1 MAANNRCEQCQE
13 QGITI
18 LPVRWG
24 YRFKE
29 KKLLGIGRLLREGYV
44 YILDNNG
51 EWYGYIVTQ
60 NRYLKQFNVN
70 SLGKT
75 PDLPLSDSTCFR
87 GDNCTAL
94 NSFIRIPNPNNDIET
109 LWCAYSPVKWTKA
122 VIQRHQNNTDGAKTK
137 NMIEV
142 PVSAAQSKSTASLS
156 IESQNAGGYDLWEYD
171 PDGKGE
177 EPITQYHAIEY
188 LNYINPF
195 TKMPYAPDK
204 SNEEE
209 ALTTELSK
217 IESSDNRVL
226 NISFNDSVGKL
237 IDLNEFMIQAQL
249 DSQPSETEVYKYT
262 VATLVSTL
270 RNNIDE
276 KAKADALRHIE
287 RVNEHTE
294 LTQPMPRWEGDGP
307 SEAEQ
312 QAEERRRQE
321 GALRY
326 LQRQRQLAW
335 SNYSEL
341 IRESEMDDWL
351 GNFEAISKQRQDKLY
366 EVLLDLASYYYVEFE
381 NEKLKTTMTHCFDK
395 EDEISCVYYTLIV
408 QQFLGSTAIIPM
420 LTKLY
425 DEYLSQKA
433 ASDEDNYLAR
443 ALAFNQDQVLN
454 HIEELPAITAGFTT
468 SEIATNSWSGLLYT
482 GSAAI
487 FGRYDAIA
495 DQVGITIGLAEQ
507 LAVPFM
513 KNYRTGQ
520 TLSGLML
527 SQKEYLFGYHHE
539 KALIIVKGQG
549 SYADARK
556 ALMNGIMHIVGDGS
570 LPTKIRESVDQALK
584 TSGESARLNKT
595 IIQNFIYYI
604 DKNQLRAGM
613 NVYQNSSKVYSDK
626 NTLRQVIDQSV
637 NMTSGLYDQS
647 YKDYK
652 RFADITNRRIDL
664 AVRTHYFG
672 AMLQTVACVF
682 LVSAFFQAKTQ
693 EDRLV
698 EGSKAA
704 AGLMVLL
711 GGSLEMRGNASK
723 LLASELELAKGAG
736 QSVNAKKLSD
746 ATRQASRLSNGA
758 RLLGIGGAAIFAGFD
773 IKSGRDAKEN
783 DNETMMWAY
792 YGSAATGAGSTLLL
806 TLSLGAT
813 ATGVGVVLLIGFIGI
828 NLFIGYWKKSGMENW
843 LNLSVWGIE
852 NADWS
857 LEHTLEQ
864 FDRAVV
870 GDDIDLEDN

>member
-1 MAANNRCEQCQE
+1 MAEHNRCEQCLAE
-13 QGITI
+13 GIT
-18 LPVRWG
+18 LLLTRWG
-24 YRFKE
+24 CTFEDNVEIY
-29 KKLLGIGRLLREGYV
+29 GRLLREGYV
-44 YILDNNG
+44 YIIDNNR
-51 EWYGYIVTQ
+51 ECYGYVVTQ
-60 NRYLKQFNVN
+60 NRYLKQFDVKNVE
-70 SLGKT
+70 KT
-75 PDLPLSDSTCFR
+75 PGLPIVDYTCHR

-94 NSFIRIPNPNNDIET
+94 NSFIRIPNPNKDIDT
-109 LWCAYSPVKWTKA
+109 LWVAYSPVKWTKA
-122 VIQRHQNNTDGAKTK
+122 VIEKHQNNTDGAKTN

-142 PVSAAQSKSTASLS
+142 PVSATQSKSETSLGVD
-156 IESQNAGGYDLWEYD
+156 SQNAGKYELWEYD
-171 PDGKGE
+171 PEEDGKKE
-177 EPITQYHAIEY
+177 DFQHFPIEY
-188 LNYINPF
+188 LGYVNPF
-195 TKMPYAPDK
+195 TKKPYDLDK
-204 SNEEE
+204 SNEKDK
-209 ALTTELSK
+209 LKIELSK
-217 IESSDNRVL
+217 IENSGNRVL
-226 NISFNDSVGKL
+226 NVYFNDEIGKL

-249 DSQPSETEVYKYT
+249 AYRPSEIEVHNYT
-262 VATLVSTL
+262 VATLISTL

-276 KAKADALRHIE
+276 KAKADAQRHID
-287 RVNEHTE
+287 RVNEHTK
-294 LTQPMPRWEGDGP
+294 LMQPMPRWEEDGP

-312 QAEERRRQE
+312 QAEEQRRQE
-321 GALRY
+321 GASRY
-326 LQRQRQLAW
+326 FERQRQSAW
-335 SNYSEL
+335 SSYSNL
-341 IRESEMDDWL
+341 IRESEMNSWL
-351 GNFEAISKQRQDKLY
+351 ANFEAISKQRQDELY
-366 EVLLDLASYYYVEFE
+366 EVLLKLSSYYYVVFE
-381 NEKLKTTMTHCFDK
+381 GERLKNIMTNCFDK
-395 EDEISCVYYTLIV
+395 NDETSCVYYTLTV
-408 QQFLGSTAIIPM
+408 QQFLGSTATMPM
-420 LTKLY
+420 LTELY
-425 DEYLSQKA
+425 DLHLSQKA
-433 ASDEDNYLAR
+433 ASDDDNYLAR

-454 HIEELPAITAGFTT
+454 HIEGLPAITAGFTT

-513 KNYRTGQ
+513 NNYRTGQ

-556 ALMNGIMHIVGDGS
+556 ALINGIMHIAGDGS

-595 IIQNFIYYI
+595 ISQNFIYYI

-637 NMTSGLYDQS
+637 NTTSGLYDQS

-746 ATRQASRLSNGA
+746 ATRQAGRLSIVA
-758 RLLGIGGAAIFAGFD
+758 RGLGIGGAGIFAGFD
-773 IKSGRDAKEN
+773 VKSAIDAKGN
-783 DNETMMWAY
+783 DNEVMMWAY
-792 YGSAATGAGSTLLL
+792 AGSAATGAGSTLLL
-806 TLSLGAT
+806 TLSAST
-813 ATGVGVVLLIGFIGI
+813 AATGIGIVLLVGFIGVT
-828 NLFIGYWKKSGMENW
+828 LFIGYWRKTGMENW
-843 LNLSVWGIE
+843 LELGIWGVKNE
-852 NADWS
+852 GWS

-870 GDDIDLEDN
+870 GEDIDQKDN